1 MTESNISY
9 DKALA
14 YAHKLFT
21 FRPRSEKELR
31 ERLNR
36 RGYNSAVID
45 RVITEYKQKG
55 LLNDERFA
63 KLWGLSRLQSKPSSL
78 LKIKHELALKG
89 IDPQTTE
96 NVLGQLKEDF
106 DEYETAKAL
115 AEKRM
120 RFLTRLDKLNPHTNL
135 DRCKAGKVGVG
146 VKAKKRLF
154 DYLKRRGFSSDITYK
169 VLNETF
175 KDDA

>member
-1 MTESNISY
+1 MSEESISY

-14 YAHKLFT
+14 YTHKLFS

-55 LLNDERFA
+55 SLNDERFA

-78 LKIKHELALKG
+78 LKIKHELTLKG

-96 NVLGQLKEDF
+96 NVLGELKEDF

-115 AEKRM
+115 AEKRKYV
-120 RFLTRLDKLNPHTNL
+120 LAGVDKL
-135 DRCKAGKVGVG
+135 
-146 VKAKKRLF
+146 KAKKRLF